1 MMDIGDIDF
10 SNIDWGDIGRVRDYS
25 DYSSAATGVSTGIT
39 LFSNLL
45 SLAIIVLMIIAL
57 WKIFVKA
64 GKPGW
69 HAIIPFLNMYDLF
82 IIAWKKKIGVA
93 MLILS
98 ICNFVVM
105 IAGVIMFIG
114 GLGGSFISFFTSG
127 YKIDNGISGPMTMFF
142 VGLGLLLLGAC
153 ISITCMVFMIIN
165 YVKLGK
171 AFGKSGGFLVG
182 LALIPIVFLCIL
194 AFGSAEYQ
202 GYWDQEGYHPPEPGF
217 GPGYGPGYGGQNAGY
232 YQAGPAPEQPYTPLQ
247 IHNEIPEPPR
257 YCSGCGTQI
266 VPGAKFCNNCGKQL
280 VK

>member
-1 MMDIGDIDF
+1 MDIGDIDF
-10 SNIDWGDIGRVRDYS
+10 SNFDWNDFGKVRDYN
-25 DYSSAATGVSTGIT
+25 DYSYAANSAVWGI
-39 LFSNLL
+39 NLVTNL
-45 SLAIIVLMIIAL
+45 ISLAIIVLMVIAL
-57 WKIFVKA
+57 WKIFKKA

-82 IIAWKKKIGVA
+82 IIAWKKKVGVA

-98 ICNFVVM
+98 ICTFVIT
-105 IAGVIMFIG
+105 IAGVIMFVV
-114 GLGGSFISFFTSG
+114 GLGGSFISFFAHG
-127 YKIDNGISGPMTMFF
+127 YRIDNGISGPVTMFI
-142 VGLGLLLLGAC
+142 VGLGLMLLGAC
-153 ISITCMVFMIIN
+153 CSITCAVFMIIN

-182 LALIPIVFLCIL
+182 LALVPIVFLCIL

-202 GYWDQEGYHPPEPGF
+202 GYWDQEGYHPPEPG
-217 GPGYGPGYGGQNAGY
+217 YGPGYGQPVYN
-232 YQAGPAPEQPYTPLQ
+232 QAGAPQQPYTPPQ
-247 IHNEIPEPPR
+247 TNYEIPEPPR